1 MLFIGIKVKKNE
13 RLKIVQHI
21 NVHSLVFLVILNA
34 KIPIIW
40 NDLFTS
46 YESQDIEMVFLFL
59 KLHLAWASLVTQR

>member
-13 RLKIVQHI
+13 RLKIVQDI

-46 YESQDIEMVFLFL
+46 YESQNIEMVFLFL
-59 KLHLAWASLVTQR
+59 FLFF